1 MNKKLFIFVLLCI
14 TNLKASENIFSNLY
28 VGIDTTVNAKGS
40 KSFGSSTN
48 MLDKA
53 FDYKIEK
60 GVQYKIGYKFNDILK
75 IEYGY
80 SNFFSKEYKNFS
92 IHSLTT
98 VLSTK
103 YVSTKYLFNTKY
115 NLYPSYEIGFTNNV
129 INLGANLHFE
139 YNEHYALLVSYR
151 VLSEGLGIGGES
163 NDITGYYIGLRYM
176 F

>member
-1 MNKKLFIFVLLCI
+1 MIFIFLYI
-14 TNLKASENIFSNLY
+14 INIQASENIFSNLY
-28 VGIDTTVNAKGS
+28 VGIDSTINAKGS
-40 KSFGSSTN
+40 KSFGSGTD

-60 GVQYKIGYKFNDILK
+60 GIQYKIGYKFNDILK

-80 SNFFSKEYKNFS
+80 SYFFSKEYKNFL

-103 YVSTKYLFNTKY
+103 YVSTQYLFHTKY
-115 NLYPSYEIGFTNNV
+115 NVYPSYEIGFTNNV

-139 YNEHYALLVSYR
+139 YDKNYSFLISYR
-151 VLSEGLGIGGES
+151 TLTEGLGIGGE
-163 NDITGYYIGLRYM
+163 NNNIAGYYLGLRYM